1 MGGFVFSPLTQMITD
16 FVFVPHT
23 SLHFC
28 FYSCMCKRDRKCGL
42 ERERE
47 REKKERDEE
56 RGGEDREGEGG
67 GGKREFVICE
77 SWNVL

>member
-1 MGGFVFSPLTQMITD
+1 VGRFVFSSLTQMITD

-47 REKKERDEE
+47 KKERDEE
-56 RGGEDREGEGG
+56 RGGERIERERGGG
-67 GGKREFVICE
+67 GGKREFVCD
-77 SWNVL
+77 L